1 VLDSDDN
8 LASLDPTDWGAARKS
23 AHRALDKILDH
34 VEGPRAASGW
44 KPVPA
49 AVKERMRGSEL
60 PEEPSD
66 LDELIDLVI
75 RDVLPYSMGNSHPG
89 FTGWFIGAGNFAG
102 LLGEFF
108 AAGMNTSVAGYDQAA
123 TYVENQL
130 ISWFLDL
137 FGLPESGSGVV
148 VSGTSVATLV
158 AVLVARHDAA
168 GPTVR
173 REGVCRNDGLVGYA
187 SSGVHNSVPRAFE
200 MAGLGSDA
208 LRIVPCT
215 DDHRIDTA
223 SLIAAIESDVAAGKT
238 PFLVIGNAG
247 TIDTGAFDEL
257 PVLAKIAKDFGAWF
271 HVDGAFGALAA
282 LSDSLKPLVDGI
294 EAADSVAFDLH
305 KWPHVPYDAGCVL
318 VREADAHRSTFA
330 VESAYLSRD
339 KRGMADA
346 KPWFPDYGPELSRSF
361 RSLKAW
367 MTIKHY
373 GRRRLGDSIEMCCDL
388 AQRLAGTVRD
398 ADDLDLLAPVALNI
412 VCFRYCG
419 GEEDRTPEQL
429 DALNRRIVQDLQ
441 IDGRFVPSSTVID
454 GQTCIRVAIAN
465 HRTTWTDLEAG
476 LDAIRSLAQPVVK
489 S

>member
-1 VLDSDDN
+1 MFESDDSP
-8 LASLDPTDWGAARKS
+8 ASLDPVDWGAARES
-23 AHRALDKILDH
+23 AHRALDMVLDH
-34 VEGPRAASGW
+34 LEDPRADSGW

-49 AVKERMRGSEL
+49 AVKERMGERKL
-60 PEEPSD
+60 PDQPSD
-66 LDELIDLVI
+66 LDELIDLVNS
-75 RDVLPYSMGNSHPG
+75 DVLPYSMGNSHPG
-89 FTGWFIGAGNFAG
+89 FAGWFIGAGNFAG
-102 LLGEFF
+102 LLGELF

-123 TYVENQL
+123 LYVENQL

-158 AVLVARHDAA
+158 AVLVARQSAA
-168 GPTVR
+168 GPSVR
-173 REGVCRNDGLVGYA
+173 REGACRTDGLVGYA

-200 MAGLGSDA
+200 MTGLGSGA

-215 DDHRIDTA
+215 DDHRINMT
-223 SLIAAIESDVAAGKT
+223 SLTAAIESDVAAGKK

-247 TIDTGAFDEL
+247 TIDTGAFDDL
-257 PVLAKIAKDFGAWF
+257 PALARIAKDFGAWF

-294 EAADSVAFDLH
+294 EEADSVAFDLH

-318 VREADAHRSTFA
+318 VRDADTHRSSFA

-346 KPWFPDYGPELSRSF
+346 QPWFPDYGPELSRSF

-367 MTIKHY
+367 MTIQHH
-373 GRRRLGDSIEMCCDL
+373 GRRRLGDSIERCCEL
-388 AQRLAGTVRD
+388 AQRLGATLRD
-398 ADDLDLLAPVALNI
+398 ADDLELLAPVALNI
-412 VCFRYCG
+412 VCFRYRG
-419 GEEDRTPEQL
+419 GDDRTPEEL

-454 GQTCIRVAIAN
+454 GRTCIRVAVAN
-465 HRTTWTDLEAG
+465 HRTTWADLEAG
-476 LDAIRSLAQPVVK
+476 LEVIRSLAQPAVK